1 MNRVSSAL
9 ANTASSS
16 SHLSMADSCTYRRTS
31 EAAVA
36 LGTLL
41 YLLIIYSVIITLCD
55 EYLTSHAL
63 CIMVPLIAFK
73 RRIVGLVSAFS
84 TVGSLAEI
92 RLHHMILHKL
102 GSQWRHS
109 KPPHDLGHARLSF
122 QPILV
127 NDVSRCWLH
136 KADASQAFADE
147 PAVVFCSCRGAAAAE
162 VYCTTMRIQEYSLR
176 RNHKGLFN
184 SARAPASLLCVQCR
198 DTVTLQIFGH
208 AAV

>member
-1 MNRVSSAL
+1 MQAQNVLPCCCRLNCCQHTTSEKDWLLGRSCAGFCMVIQQSCCGLYRAADSLCFSMNRVSSAL

-84 TVGSLAEI
+84 IVG
-92 RLHHMILHKL
+92 
-102 GSQWRHS
+102 
-109 KPPHDLGHARLSF
+109 
-122 QPILV
+122 
-127 NDVSRCWLH
+127 
-136 KADASQAFADE
+136 
-147 PAVVFCSCRGAAAAE
+147 
-162 VYCTTMRIQEYSLR
+162 
-176 RNHKGLFN
+176 
-184 SARAPASLLCVQCR
+184 
-198 DTVTLQIFGH
+198 
-208 AAV
+208 